1 MTNSRDELI
10 QPTDV
15 GDFRGFGVLKVL
27 LHMQLTGA
35 GDFGRERGD
44 TTLQKTK
51 LHINPTNTFF
61 FCHFHEIFSQT
72 YFFWLFA
79 GKKTL
84 GCRVN

>member
-15 GDFRGFGVLKVL
+15 GGFGFGVLKVL

-44 TTLQKTK
+44 TTSLQKSK
-51 LHINPTNTFF
+51 LHINPTNTTFFLPLF
-61 FCHFHEIFSQT
+61 FC
-72 YFFWLFA
+72 W
-79 GKKTL
+79 KKKI

>member
-15 GDFRGFGVLKVL
+15 GGFGGIRSVEVL

-44 TTLQKTK
+44 TTLQKT
-51 LHINPTNTFF
+51 TR
-61 FCHFHEIFSQT
+61 
-72 YFFWLFA
+72 Y
-79 GKKTL
+79 
-84 GCRVN
+84 